1 MILNDQS
8 ISSTQYSNQIQ
19 SCLELLN
26 MSICSSFTSTSRMA
40 TFNFHRKWYKIICN
54 GRGDHLITDLMASK
68 DLSNISLKISNALTQ
83 APPATGALEPSG
95 LSGLPYQSDV
105 SSVLLNEV
113 LLKSERP
120 PCPLTCFM
128 RWKNV
133 KVSAQVGGTVM
144 NIRSH
149 FRYLPLIAE
158 RQALYEITL
167 GSSCCSYAWVTLNL
181 TTHSGEHD
189 ETVASVTTWKIE
201 RERDTSYSYSS
212 PINYRLQ
219 MTKVCGLRLCWLW
232 HMQFKYM
239 AQLGKRR
246 RFTALQ
252 AVWHSSSHAA

>member
-8 ISSTQYSNQIQ
+8 ISSTQSSNQIQ

-26 MSICSSFTSTSRMA
+26 MSICNSFTSTSRDG
-40 TFNFHRKWYKIICN
+40 NIQLYRKYYKIIC
-54 GRGDHLITDLMASK
+54 ITDLMASK

-83 APPATGALEPSG
+83 APPATGSLEPSG

-105 SSVLLNEV
+105 SSVLLIEV

-128 RWKNV
+128 KWKYV
-133 KVSAQVGGTVM
+133 KVSAEVGGTVM

-167 GSSCCSYAWVTLNL
+167 GSSCCSYAWVTSNL
-181 TTHSGEHD
+181 MTYSGEHD
-189 ETVASVTTWKIE
+189 ETVVSVTTWKIE
-201 RERDTSYSYSS
+201 TERD
-212 PINYRLQ
+212 IN
-219 MTKVCGLRLCWLW
+219 
-232 HMQFKYM
+232 
-239 AQLGKRR
+239 
-246 RFTALQ
+246 
-252 AVWHSSSHAA
+252 